1 MYHREARQRC
11 DRWHSSSMAANSTA
25 PPLPARRRAGAPSDA
40 NAIDNL
46 FQQEVSDTFNWVSS
60 RRISALAHSDSARLL
75 NGEAAPSAKPL

>member
-1 MYHREARQRC
+1 MRSVALVEHGRKFYCA
-11 DRWHSSSMAANSTA
+11 
-25 PPLPARRRAGAPSDA
+25 PLPARRRAGAPSDA

-46 FQQEVSDTFNWVSS
+46 SQQEVSDTFNWVSS